1 MEDTYW
7 HSHYIFVRFGQVEIQ
22 LWPLSWP
29 VLILIAAIALAILA
43 TALYAY
49 LSWLNLKRD

>member
-43 TALYAY
+43 TALYACV
-49 LSWLNLKRD
+49 SWLNLKRD